1 MAVEIFLQNEIFT
14 RFVFPFLLLFFL
26 VFALFEKTKILGEDR
41 KQLNALLAFVIG
53 MIFVAF
59 TYPTVIATN
68 MILFLTIA
76 IVVSFVGLLLW
87 GFVSGEAPNIK
98 GPKWLKWVAGIV
110 IFVVVVLALIWSMGI
125 QNEAYDYL
133 FKKDW
138 SNTFWINVAF
148 VVVVVVALALVM
160 RETKK

>member
-26 VFALFEKTKILGEDR
+26 VFALLEKTKILGDDR

>member
-1 MAVEIFLQNEIFT
+1 MATEIFLQNEIFT
-14 RFVFPFLLLFFL
+14 RFIFPFLLLFFL
-26 VFALFEKTKILGEDR
+26 VFALLEKTKIFGDDK
-41 KQLNALLAFVIG
+41 KQLNALVAFVIG

-87 GFVSGEAPNIK
+87 GFISGEAPNIK

-110 IFVVVVLALIWSMGI
+110 IFVAVMLALIWAMGI
-125 QNEAYDYL
+125 QNQTLDFL
-133 FKKDW
+133 FKKNW
-138 SNTFWINVAF
+138 SNTLWTNVGF
-148 VVVVVVALALVM
+148 VVVIAIALALIL
-160 RETKK
+160 RKESK